1 MKLGSKT
8 LDTFSLVFWIYHVL
22 YIAVFPW
29 DLQLRCFA
37 RVQPLCQRIAG
48 AVSYWAMGR
57 AILGQPQELVSLVF
71 HKALSWAAVLRDGL
85 SKAQLVLEPAC
96 VREQHKSHHQVGPT
110 CCTSRRNGVSLSP
123 KTLAGDIAS
132 KTGDLKINGFKS
144 TGLGMLLLAGTSGT
158 NALHHCTSAVI
169 GVCHY
174 SSMEE
179 SVGYLLHSWS
189 LETKSVL
196 KPEL

>member
-1 MKLGSKT
+1 MKIGSKT
-8 LDTFSLVFWIYHVL
+8 LDTFSLVFWIYHVS
-22 YIAVFPW
+22 YIAMFPW
-29 DLQLRCFA
+29 DLQLWCFA
-37 RVQPLCQRIAG
+37 RVQLLWQRIAG
-48 AVSYWAMGR
+48 TVSYWAMGR

-85 SKAQLVLEPAC
+85 SKAQLILEPAC
-96 VREQHKSHHQVGPT
+96 VREQHKSHDQVGPT

-132 KTGDLKINGFKS
+132 KRGDLKINGFKS
-144 TGLGMLLLAGTSGT
+144 IGFGMLLLEGTSGT
-158 NALHHCTSAVI
+158 NALHHCTSAII
-169 GVCHY
+169 GVCQY

-189 LETKSVL
+189 SETKSVL